1 MGTNIK
7 RFKKVLIIFTLFLGL
22 TLLISGCGQQGQE
35 KATSSKEVINKEN
48 KVKGI
53 TVNVLEVQKKNF
65 KVKLPITG
73 NIVAKEE
80 VKIFSEIS
88 GKLEELKVKEGEQV
102 TKGAT
107 IVLLDDDILEV
118 KLTQAQANL
127 EGARANLAKVRAGAR
142 SQEIKQAQA
151 SFEQAQVN
159 FENAKREYERMKDL
173 YKDKAITEQKL
184 DNIEAKYKSA
194 KAGLEVVRQKL
205 DLIKAG
211 ARKEDEEVAISKV
224 KQAKA
229 ALDLSREHL
238 KNTVVKAP
246 ISGVITD
253 IFLSTGEMIS
263 PQTPLGNLIQME
275 EVLLE
280 AYISTKE
287 LREIKEGQSVKARVD
302 SYPEEEFKGQISRI
316 GDKINKKSRSVKLEI
331 RINNSNLKLKPGMF
345 AQGEIMLDNFKEKI
359 ILPSQV
365 LREDKA
371 EKIVYLLKAGKVVK
385 REIEGRLITKDKF
398 LLRSG
403 LEVGEKVISSNLNQI
418 VEGEAV
424 YVEKE
429 ESDE

>member
-1 MGTNIK
+1 
-7 RFKKVLIIFTLFLGL
+7 
-22 TLLISGCGQQGQE
+22 
-35 KATSSKEVINKEN
+35 
-48 KVKGI
+48 
-53 TVNVLEVQKKNF
+53 LEVQKKNF

-263 PQTPLGNLIQME
+263 PHTPLGNLIQME

-331 RINNSNLKLKPGMF
+331 RIN
-345 AQGEIMLDNFKEKI
+345 KEKKI
-359 ILPSQV
+359 IM
-365 LREDKA
+365 ED
-371 EKIVYLLKAGKVVK
+371 ISGKY
-385 REIEGRLITKDKF
+385 G
-398 LLRSG
+398 
-403 LEVGEKVISSNLNQI
+403 
-418 VEGEAV
+418 
-424 YVEKE
+424 Y
-429 ESDE
+429 